1 MNVRNLTPRAQ
12 QVFQYAAMAAGEG
25 VVGIREL
32 LRGFIPLARQDLR
45 GGLRLACQTLE
56 ELGLLQESEPRL
68 GGGSADRSAA
78 PRPLA
83 EIQIDAPTES
93 VLLDAERIAGE
104 CRRSY
109 LAPEH
114 IVLALLVTDEFES
127 LSGVDECSRQEA
139 FQELHAKEQELGK
152 GKS

>member
-12 QVFQYAAMAAGEG
+12 QVFQYAAIAAAEDL
-25 VVGIREL
+25 VGIREL

-45 GGLRLACQTLE
+45 GGPRPACQTLE
-56 ELGLLQESEPRL
+56 ELGLFQEPQPRL
-68 GGGSADRSAA
+68 GGGSEDRSTA

-114 IVLALLVTDEFES
+114 IVLALLVSDQFES
-127 LSGVDECSRQEA
+127 LSGVDGCSRQEA
-139 FQELHAKEQELGK
+139 YQELHAKEQELGK